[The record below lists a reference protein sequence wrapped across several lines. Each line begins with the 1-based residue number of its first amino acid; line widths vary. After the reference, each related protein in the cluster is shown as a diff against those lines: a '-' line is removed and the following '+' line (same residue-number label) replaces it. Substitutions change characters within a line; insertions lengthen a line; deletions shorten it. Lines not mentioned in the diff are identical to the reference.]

1 MATSAAHRS
10 PRGSPLRDLRVRHSS
25 VSAME
30 HARLSSLLVIALLQL
45 SQTEISN
52 TLPESWY
59 AANVINDGS
68 YSPKPLSEIF
78 STQSTFS
85 SANPIV
91 VLQSSTADPILFSTP
106 TSSAPSIG
114 RPNDRITE
122 ISVVPLQTEEPAQPQ
137 STESVPSQSPPV
149 TIFADTPTSPPRLP
163 ELSQFQQPPAPPS
176 APPVLSAPQ
185 QIQIQTAPQ
194 GTPQGT
200 PPAPTSTTI
209 PPVTTTFSSFPPFTS
224 TSSSFVSVTSISS
237 SFAPVT
243 SISSS
248 FAPVTSTSSSF
259 APVTSTSSFAPVT
272 STPYSLPPVTST
284 PFSLPSVTNST
295 SFAVPPVISTFSPAI
310 PSTSNAPQVPCTNSS
325 KSGSQLPS
333 FRIRLVAPRGS
344 VTKVEINPPI
354 TTTTRRPTTTRTR
367 RIRNNYDGCVSGCG
381 GRKVPICA
389 SPSGVS
395 PIDPNRLKGFPS
407 VCHMA
412 CHNSF
417 RKTLYEKVTDGRC
430 GQLRTRI
437 RPLDSK
443 TKLKKD
449 DLQKATYTVVQGG
462 PSVIEFTPL
471 NS

>member
-1 MATSAAHRS
+1 
-10 PRGSPLRDLRVRHSS
+10 
-25 VSAME
+25 ME
-30 HARLSSLLVIALLQL
+30 HARFSSLLVIALLQL

-91 VLQSSTADPILFSTP
+91 VLQSTTPGPILFTTP
-106 TSSAPSIG
+106 SSSAPSTG
-114 RPNDRITE
+114 SPNDRITE
-122 ISVVPLQTEEPAQPQ
+122 ISVVPLPTEPPAQPQ
-137 STESVPSQSPPV
+137 STESVTSQSPPI
-149 TIFADTPTSPPRLP
+149 TIFADTPTAPPRLP

-176 APPVLSAPQ
+176 SPPVLSGPQ

-194 GTPQGT
+194 GTR
-200 PPAPTSTTI
+200 PPPTFTTL
-209 PPVTTTFSSFPPFTS
+209 PLVTNTFSSFPPFTS
-224 TSSSFVSVTSISS
+224 TSSSF
-237 SFAPVT
+237 APVT
-243 SISSS
+243 STTLS

-259 APVTSTSSFAPVT
+259 APVTSTPFSV
-272 STPYSLPPVTST
+272 PPVSST
-284 PFSLPSVTNST
+284 PFSLPPVTVST
-295 SFAVPPVISTFSPAI
+295 SFSVPPVISSLSPAV
-310 PSTSNAPQVPCTNSS
+310 PSTNNSPQAPCTNSS

-333 FRIRLVAPRGS
+333 FRIRLVAPSGS

-367 RIRNNYDGCVSGCG
+367 RTRNNYDGCVSGCG

-417 RKTLYEKVTDGRC
+417 RKTLYEKVADGRC

-443 TKLKKD
+443 NKLKKD
-449 DLQKATYTVVQGG
+449 DLQKATYTVVQAG
-462 PSVIEFTPL
+462 PSVIEFSPL
-471 NS
+471 DS

>member
-1 MATSAAHRS
+1 MRA
-10 PRGSPLRDLRVRHSS
+10 RHSL

-91 VLQSSTADPILFSTP
+91 VLQSTTPDPILFTTPSSSTS
-106 TSSAPSIG
+106 TS

-122 ISVVPLQTEEPAQPQ
+122 ISVVPLPTEQPAQPQ
-137 STESVPSQSPPV
+137 STESVTSQSPPI
-149 TIFADTPTSPPRLP
+149 IFADTPTAPPRLP

-176 APPVLSAPQ
+176 PPPVLSAPQ

-194 GTPQGT
+194 GAPQVT
-200 PPAPTSTTI
+200 PPPPTSNTL

-224 TSSSFVSVTSISS
+224 TSSSFVSVTSTSS

-243 SISSS
+243 STSLS

-259 APVTSTSSFAPVT
+259 APVTSTPF
-272 STPYSLPPVTST
+272 SLPPVTST
-284 PFSLPSVTNST
+284 PFSLPPVTNST
-295 SFAVPPVISTFSPAI
+295 SFSVPPVISTLSPAV
-310 PSTSNAPQVPCTNSS
+310 PSTKNSPQAPCTNSS
-325 KSGSQLPS
+325 RSGPQLPS
-333 FRIRLVAPRGS
+333 FRIRLVAPSGS

-367 RIRNNYDGCVSGCG
+367 RTRNNYDGCVSGCG
-381 GRKVPICA
+381 GRKIPICA

-417 RKTLYEKVTDGRC
+417 RKTLYEKVADGRC

-437 RPLDSK
+437 RPLGSK
-443 TKLKKD
+443 NKLKKD
-449 DLQKATYTVVQGG
+449 ELQKATYTVVQAG
-462 PSVIEFTPL
+462 PSVIEFSPL